1 MEAARKWSNIRRTI
15 QMKMGNSITVDGRVV
30 PIYHDYRWA
39 DPDAMRDSGTGEQPA
54 WIETRFVSQ
63 LAGHK
68 GSALMQVDLYSRI
81 GPEGSATADPFGL
94 FIEDMA
100 DQALEPFSGV
110 TNTGCQKGVFI
121 VNDYTDPANPTQT
134 QMRLLMQSSAG
145 NIGEPQEKTRL
156 DFQEDFRRVTMSL
169 RFRTIQDAAGAVAFY
184 TD

>member
-1 MEAARKWSNIRRTI
+1 
-15 QMKMGNSITVDGRVV
+15 MGNSVTVNARTV

-39 DPDAMRDSGTGEQPA
+39 DPDSMRDSGVGEQAA
-54 WIETRFVSQ
+54 WIETQFISQ

-81 GPEGSATADPFGL
+81 GPEGSPTADPFGV

-100 DQALEPFSGV
+100 DEVLEPFAGLGE
-110 TNTGCQKGVFI
+110 NGCQKGIFM
-121 VNDYTDPANPTQT
+121 VNDYSDPANPTPT

-156 DFQEDFRRVTMSL
+156 DFQDDFRRVTMSL
-169 RFRTIQDAAGAVAFY
+169 RFRTIQDAAGAAAFY